1 MRFPLLPE
9 PNTEYLYLNFVE
21 SELHREFQNLNLV
34 EQEPKTDIEIQFYP
48 NKESFG
54 VIRE

>member
-21 SELHREFQNLNLV
+21 SELNREFLNFNLV

>member
-21 SELHREFQNLNLV
+21 SELNREFQNLNLV
-34 EQEPKTDIEIQFYP
+34 EQEPKTDIEIQFHP